1 MKLAD
6 LNKKTKKLVMTSV
19 KVKVPFGISTNK
31 YPEIQQAETGPGSY
45 NVDANWVKKSYSI
58 KGKLTDK

>member
-31 YPEIQQAETGPGSY
+31 YAEIQSL
-45 NVDANWVKKSYSI
+45 NFCLVS
-58 KGKLTDK
+58 

>member
-1 MKLAD
+1 MTNKKDTAYTDDDQSIEVGEQTNIKLTD

-31 YPEIQQAETGPGSY
+31 YPEIQ
-45 NVDANWVKKSYSI
+45 
-58 KGKLTDK
+58 

>member
-1 MKLAD
+1 MTNKKDTAYTDDDQSIEVGEQTNIKLTD

-31 YPEIQQAETGPGSY
+31 YPEI
-45 NVDANWVKKSYSI
+45 
-58 KGKLTDK
+58 